1 MRSGTL
7 MRNAARHEMPST
19 RMPPTNGPRIV
30 VAADAAA
37 QRPNARPCA
46 SPLNVTVRSASEP
59 GTSRAPATPCR
70 TRNRMSSSMFGARPQ
85 RRLVARKPASPM
97 VNIRLRP

>member
-1 MRSGTL
+1 M
-7 MRNAARHEMPST
+7 
-19 RMPPTNGPRIV
+19 V

-59 GTSRAPATPCR
+59 GTRSAPATPWR
-70 TRNRMSSSMFGARPQ
+70 IRNRMRSSKFGAIPQ
-85 RRLVARKPASPM
+85 SRLVTRNPASPI
-97 VNIRLRP
+97 VNMRLRPKKSLSAPARMRSADTVRR